1 MTSTLSAAV
10 EQVLER
16 RAKHEFAVPR
26 HVDEVSSSVA
36 ATCRYYR
43 INRICSNSPTSGQVG
58 GGDCTRHT
66 DELKAVVEGTDIELE
81 MSSVPRPIGALTPPK
96 IALTWGQVLI
106 HPCDWNATG
115 VGGPD
120 PPAGQQRRWRY

>member
-16 RAKHEFAVPR
+16 RAKHEFAVLR

-43 INRICSNSPTSGQVG
+43 INRICSNSPT
-58 GGDCTRHT
+58 
-66 DELKAVVEGTDIELE
+66 
-81 MSSVPRPIGALTPPK
+81 
-96 IALTWGQVLI
+96 
-106 HPCDWNATG
+106 
-115 VGGPD
+115 
-120 PPAGQQRRWRY
+120 